1 MLVVEAAPT
10 LDGLLGGG
18 GGGGGL
24 KDGLLGGIGGILGGT
39 EGRSDDGEDPF
50 LAVIYCTDFPK
61 NPLKAMQKTTPLLGQ
76 RSPILAGKSC

>member
-18 GGGGGL
+18 GGGGL
-24 KDGLLGGIGGILGGT
+24 KDGLLGGILGGT

-61 NPLKAMQKTTPLLGQ
+61 NPLKAMQPTTPLSGQ
-76 RSPILAGKSC
+76 RPAILAGKSS